1 MERDQSEFN
10 VALSALDVLNR
21 LFTQCSLQAMLVD
34 ADGWFNSLL
43 AIKRREKV
51 YMKKD
56 EIIQTDKFIESIHS
70 KMGKFNRDLQR
81 TGTAQIEWDLYMELD
96 QFEEFLN
103 KIAHES
109 GLVVKYKEKAGD
121 ALM

>member
-21 LFTQCSLQAMLVD
+21 LFTQCSVQAMTMD
-34 ADGWFNSLL
+34 AVGWFNSLL
-43 AIKRREKV
+43 AIKRRIKV

-56 EIIQTDKFIESIHS
+56 EVKRTKEFIELIHAQ
-70 KMGKFNRDLQR
+70 MANFNRNFQR
-81 TGTAQIEWDLYMELD
+81 TGILQIDWELYMNLD

-103 KIAHES
+103 GIAHAS
-109 GLVVKYKEKAGD
+109 GLIVKYKEKAGE

>member
-21 LFTQCSLQAMLVD
+21 LFTQCSIQAMMMD
-34 ADGWFNSLL
+34 AAGWFNSLL
-43 AIKRREKV
+43 AIKRRIKV

-56 EIIQTDKFIESIHS
+56 EVERTSTFIETIHS
-70 KMGKFNRDLQR
+70 KMTKFNKDLQR
-81 TGTAQIEWDLYMELD
+81 TGSSQIEWDLYMDLD

-103 KIAHES
+103 KICHDSA
-109 GLVVKYKEKAGD
+109 LIVKYKEKAEE
-121 ALM
+121 ALR